1 VSQALAEKQL
11 RKSGVNFFTEE
22 GRLGSTGRN
31 LEKFL
36 NQFNRTVY
44 PAREVRLDSEAV
56 VPQATSPFI
65 SVYNTELTQCF
76 PGKGSKS
83 GDRAPNETEIA
94 TCLRQKFLE
103 REVELLKPKLLILM
117 GDKSRQA
124 FYKYLVKKP
133 RTDTLQ
139 AHMDRIVSSGRIPKH
154 QVGPL
159 RVSVLPIQHASGAN
173 PNFYRMLENIPLIQ
187 LIRGLLALS

>member
-1 VSQALAEKQL
+1 
-11 RKSGVNFFTEE
+11 
-22 GRLGSTGRN
+22 
-31 LEKFL
+31 
-36 NQFNRTVY
+36 
-44 PAREVRLDSEAV
+44 
-56 VPQATSPFI
+56 
-65 SVYNTELTQCF
+65 VYNTELTQCF
-76 PGKGSKS
+76 PGKGPKS

-139 AHMDRIVSSGRIPKH
+139 THMDRIISSGRIPKH

-159 RVSVLPIQHASGAN
+159 RVPVLPIQHASGAN
-173 PNFYRMLENIPLIQ
+173 PNFYRMLENIPLLQ
-187 LIRGLLALS
+187 LIRGVLALS